1 MKVSVIFVIY
11 EGKKYIKP
19 AFDAVFAQTHRDLE
33 VIAVINKSTDGA
45 KEEIQNNY
53 PQVKV
58 IDPGQNLFFA
68 KANNVGIAASTG
80 EFIQLVN
87 QDVVLEPDYIAQM
100 LKVFSN
106 PTIASA
112 TGKVLRYD
120 FNQGRKLDVV
130 DTLGIVMAKSGRARD
145 ISQNQKDT
153 GQFEAEKEIFGASGA
168 VPMYRK
174 SALEKVKYQQ
184 EYFDEDFVM
193 YWEDVDLAWRLQ
205 TARFKSMYVPKAV
218 AYHGRTAGQS
228 EGGYLHLFKFIRHH
242 SRLSRQV
249 LKWNYKN
256 HFLMYIKNTKYIH
269 PAFVIREIAMLGY
282 IIVFETPTLKVVPE
296 LLRQLPKIW
305 KKRQWI
311 YQS

>member
-19 AFDAVFAQTHRDLE
+19 AFDAVFAQTHKDLE

-53 PQVKV
+53 PQVKI

-80 EFIQLVN
+80 QFIQLVN
-87 QDVVLEPDYIAQM
+87 QDVVLEPDYIEQA
-100 LKVFSN
+100 LKAFSN
-106 PTIASA
+106 PIVASV
-112 TGKVLRYD
+112 TGKILRYD
-120 FNQGRKLDVV
+120 FERGQKLDVV
-130 DTLGIVMAKSGRARD
+130 DTLGIVMNKSGRARD

-153 GQFEAEKEIFGASGA
+153 GQFETEKQVFGASGA

-174 SALEKVKYQQ
+174 SALEKVKYNQ

-193 YWEDVDLAWRLQ
+193 YWEDVDLAWRFQ
-205 TARFKSMYVPKAV
+205 TAGFKSMYVPKAV

-228 EGGYLHLFKFIRHH
+228 EGGYLHLFKFIKHH
-242 SRLSRQV
+242 SKLSRQV
-249 LKWNYKN
+249 LRWNYKN
-256 HFLMYIKNTKYIH
+256 HILMYIKNAKYIH
-269 PAFVIREIAMLGY
+269 PTFIIREIAMLGY
-282 IIVFETPTLKVVPE
+282 IIIFETSTLKVIPE
-296 LLRQLPKIW
+296 LIRTLPKIW